1 MEFSETQGRRT
12 ILLERM
18 RSVIELGDKM
28 VIHDEMKN
36 LMVLDS
42 ELRKEILEML
52 TQ

>member
-36 LMVLDS
+36 LMADL
-42 ELRKEILEML
+42 EMREEILEIPIH
-52 TQ
+52 